1 MADVNQP
8 EPRTASTNNIN
19 DQQARLQ
26 ELITR
31 AAAKDAIKDFNAA
44 AELYSEATELQVELN
59 GEMSLDNADLLFAYG
74 KALYNVAVSKSD
86 VLGTKVAGES
96 HVQSN
101 DAAADSS
108 TSDGPSSTSDNLI
121 QSAVANGLAEK
132 DTGANEKKLPENKQ
146 SKPFFQFTGDENF
159 DESDSEEDE
168 GAKTGAGD
176 EDEDDFANAFEV
188 LDLARILYQKKLSMT
203 EESDH
208 KGKSTETPSD
218 VKHLKERLADTYD
231 LQSEISLEGERFLD
245 AVTDLRTALDL
256 RQSLV
261 PMEDPSVA
269 ECHYKLSLALEF
281 GAVRRD
287 GESGENDD
295 QDHTQVDEEMR
306 KEAAVQ
312 MEKAIES
319 CRARMAQEQK
329 VLDSGDTSD
338 EDKATAMKRKIANV
352 KEIVADMEQRVSSIN
367 IPNSFTL
374 SDQLLTHTS
383 LQLVDLRRPPVSIE
397 EQNRSDE
404 AVLKGILGQIVG
416 QSPIDQKARLDA
428 ATKDA
433 TDLSAFVKRKPAAS
447 QSSQQPDSSNKR
459 HAEQVTQDHE
469 AKRAKVSDDKS

>member
-8 EPRTASTNNIN
+8 EPKTASTNDID
-19 DQQARLQ
+19 DQRARLQ
-26 ELITR
+26 ELVTR

-44 AELYSEATELQVELN
+44 AEFYSEATELQVELN

-96 HVQSN
+96 HAPSN
-101 DAAADSS
+101 DAAANSS
-108 TSDGPSSTSDNLI
+108 ASVGPSSTSDNLI
-121 QSAVANGLAEK
+121 QSAVTNGLAKK
-132 DTGANEKKLPENKQ
+132 DTGANEKELSEDKQ

-168 GAKTGAGD
+168 GAKAGAGD

-188 LDLARILYQKKLSMT
+188 LDLARILYQKKLSVA

-256 RQSLV
+256 RESLF

-281 GAVRRD
+281 GAVKRD

-295 QDHTQVDEEMR
+295 QDHTKVDEEMR

-319 CRARMAQEQK
+319 CRVRMAQEQK
-329 VLDSGDTSD
+329 VLDSDTSD

-352 KEIVADMEQRVSSIN
+352 QEIVADMEQRVSSNDIPGPLPYPIN
-367 IPNSFTL
+367 CLRIRF
-374 SDQLLTHTS
+374 
-383 LQLVDLRRPPVSIE
+383 LQLVDLRRPPISIE

-416 QSPIDQKARLDA
+416 QSPTDQKARLDA

-459 HAEQVTQDHE
+459 HAEQITQDNDT
-469 AKRAKVSDDKS
+469 KRARVSDDKS